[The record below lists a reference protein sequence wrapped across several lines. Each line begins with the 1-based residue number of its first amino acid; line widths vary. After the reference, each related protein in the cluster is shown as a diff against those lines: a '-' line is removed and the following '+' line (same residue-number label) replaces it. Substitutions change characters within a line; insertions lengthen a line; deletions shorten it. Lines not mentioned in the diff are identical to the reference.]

1 MGNNSQAWATNTT
14 AGLNSSL
21 VLHYTRWQGVFVLCW
36 ALTPHITLSY
46 GGGVERTCEWWEK
59 AGRKR
64 NSNGTRKEQGLPVSI
79 DQSPYVQACPTLLRV
94 GYTGESHL
102 YEVLRFVGFWNT
114 GRDWPLRKRE
124 KKTKLRTVWNHDADV
139 SRFETKW
146 HLCSNQ
152 TKYELYYH
160 QSQIIPYCVIIW
172 NLIWPTEVFLIFS
185 PIKLFQISSVCC
197 DPRCY
202 WAPLCWPGGNVNGFF
217 SFFKIILL
225 MYPENLLFEV
235 DLHWFLQGITRQTVV
250 HSLMGTPLTTC
261 LL

>member
-1 MGNNSQAWATNTT
+1 MSYFVKGW
-14 AGLNSSL
+14 
-21 VLHYTRWQGVFVLCW
+21 LHGRESPLRSAEVCGFLKYRPRL
-36 ALTPHITLSY
+36 AL
-46 GGGVERTCEWWEK
+46 K
-59 AGRKR
+59 K
-64 NSNGTRKEQGLPVSI
+64 TRKK
-79 DQSPYVQACPTLLRV
+79 
-94 GYTGESHL
+94 
-102 YEVLRFVGFWNT
+102 N
-114 GRDWPLRKRE
+114 
-124 KKTKLRTVWNHDADV
+124 KTENCHDADV